1 MIVGC
6 DVQRRRIGAA
16 LGDEHGYLLATV
28 FRDLPGGDDFREWL
42 REVGDAFGDVEH
54 HAQQA
59 GRDVLAVFIEGAYMG
74 ANRRH
79 SLGHAE
85 AIGAARALAA
95 RRWPWALAEVVPAS
109 TVRSALGIP
118 PRGKEGITSWVR
130 AEYPDHDLAGE
141 PQDVRDAVAV
151 MAAGSRLATV
161 THKPNPFTRPLVVAA
176 DPMEPHE

>member
-16 LGDEHGYLLATV
+16 IGDEHGYLVATV

-118 PRGKEGITSWVR
+118 PRGKEGITSWVLT
-130 AEYPDHDLAGE
+130 EYPDHDLAGE

-161 THKPNPFTRPLVVAA
+161 TYEPNPFTRPLVVAA
-176 DPMEPHE
+176 DPMEHHE